1 MAVAVLS
8 SCVSARSPA
17 AANVPSG
24 GTDIRPVP
32 VTGIAP
38 ASVTLQSVRQ
48 QWNGS
53 RAQIR
58 FPAKLRKSK
67 GWAQSKW
74 MNAPTLPGEKKMR
87 VRLLVS
93 DYDLVRQ
100 QGRLSARD
108 EIRAGTFFVIDD
120 WQLTYPNK
128 ERGLVIDMHFEDTPV
143 RARLEYGINIRLSD
157 IEQAERVARIE
168 LFQPSEPPVAA
179 PDGFVAVVPD
189 IERTGRAVGRG
200 GRPRNRAARDLHCS
214 FRRQCRRESR
224 DPAR

>member
-1 MAVAVLS
+1 MSSNALRSESLLSLTAAMAVAVLS

-32 VTGIAP
+32 VTVIAP

-108 EIRAGTFFVIDD
+108 DIRAGTFFVIDD

-128 ERGLVIDMHFEDTPV
+128 QRGLVIDMHFEV
-143 RARLEYGINIRLSD
+143 
-157 IEQAERVARIE
+157 
-168 LFQPSEPPVAA
+168 FQPSEPPVAA